1 MGKVKKKED
10 IKVEA
15 SIWFEII
22 RNNSERKHTKMCAKT
37 KQSKNI
43 QKRKYKTITSAK
55 KKWENQLKTS

>member
-22 RNNSERKHTKMCAKT
+22 RNNSERKCVQRQNSQQTYRKESI
-37 KQSKNI
+37 KQ
-43 QKRKYKTITSAK
+43 
-55 KKWENQLKTS
+55 